1 MNTTEIGDIS
11 EPFESQFGWHI
22 LQVND
27 RREKDLSRERAE
39 QRARMAIVET
49 KYDDE
54 LNNWLQELRDDAFID
69 IK

>member
-1 MNTTEIGDIS
+1 MNATEVNAVSDA
-11 EPFESQFGWHI
+11 FASQFGWHI
-22 LQVND
+22 LKVDD

-49 KYDDE
+49 KFDDE
-54 LNNWLQELRDDAFID
+54 LNNWLQELRDDAYID